1 VTSEKTSRLKFAVE
15 AVEMRLKVFQ
25 PLFQPLR
32 LISTAVESNR
42 ISTAST
48 VILCYMV
55 KVKVT
60 SLYMPQR
67 ASQRK
72 LGKSLQPNLCKQRGG
87 DYDKKE
93 KGTEKGLGWRRIG
106 ESRMAEELAEKGL
119 D

>member
-1 VTSEKTSRLKFAVE
+1 
-15 AVEMRLKVFQ
+15 
-25 PLFQPLR
+25 
-32 LISTAVESNR
+32 
-42 ISTAST
+42 
-48 VILCYMV
+48 
-55 KVKVT
+55 
-60 SLYMPQR
+60 MPQR

-72 LGKSLQPNLCKQRGG
+72 PGKSLQPNLCKQRGG

>member
-1 VTSEKTSRLKFAVE
+1 MRDYFPIAAFWLSVNHYRVTDK
-15 AVEMRLKVFQ
+15 
-25 PLFQPLR
+25 
-32 LISTAVESNR
+32 
-42 ISTAST
+42 
-48 VILCYMV
+48 V

-93 KGTEKGLGWRRIG
+93 KETEKGLGWRRKG
-106 ESRMAEELAEKGL
+106 ESRMA
-119 D
+119 